1 MVFKSKYSIIIII
14 LLFSIS
20 CNKAEDEENI
30 DAEGYE
36 SYRYELWK
44 KCIQN
49 NYQIDFIGQ
58 QYDDGSYP
66 NFRGEPFDRDHEGI
80 GGIDTEGVLSNIE
93 EVLSQS
99 NSLDA
104 VLLCIGGN
112 DLLGGDDPQP
122 VIDNISLIIDEIQ
135 NRFPNIIIFL
145 EQIAPGNNEIM
156 TNEFQEKLTEFN
168 ALIYNTATD
177 YSNQNSSVI
186 AVDMNTNFTENL
198 LADDV
203 HYNQQGAVFVA
214 EQYYSSIS
222 TVFNSQLSLKILPL
236 GDSRVEGARP

>member
-1 MVFKSKYSIIIII
+1 MKKALFLFFLTLIFGWG
-14 LLFSIS
+14 LLNS
-20 CNKAEDEENI
+20 CKKDSDEER
-30 DAEGYE
+30 YE

-49 NYQIDFIGQ
+49 NYQIDFVGQ
-58 QYDDGSYP
+58 QYDDGTYS
-66 NFRGEPFDRDHEGI
+66 NFMGQSFDRDHAGI
-80 GGIDTEGVLSNIE
+80 GGIETEGVLNNLE
-93 EVLSQS
+93 EVLLQS
-99 NSLDA
+99 NQLDA

-112 DLLGGDDPQP
+112 DLLGGDDPQT
-122 VIDNISLIIDEIQ
+122 VIDNIGLIIEEIQ

-156 TNEFQEKLTEFN
+156 TNDCTQKLSEFN
-168 ALIYNTATD
+168 DLIYNIAAA
-177 YSNQNSSVI
+177 YSTPNASVI
-186 AVDMNTNFTENL
+186 AVDMSTNFTENL

-203 HYNQQGAVFVA
+203 HYNLEGAVFIA

-222 TVFNSQLSLKILPL
+222 TVFNSQESLKILPL

>member
-1 MVFKSKYSIIIII
+1 M
-14 LLFSIS
+14 FSCFTFS
-20 CNKAEDEENI
+20 CKKDSDE
-30 DAEGYE
+30 EGYE

-49 NYQIDFIGQ
+49 NYQIDFVGQ
-58 QYDDGSYP
+58 QYDDGTYP
-66 NFRGEPFDRDHEGI
+66 NFMGQSFDRDHEGI
-80 GGIDTEGVLSNIE
+80 GGIETEGVLNNIE
-93 EVLSQS
+93 EVLMQT
-99 NSLDA
+99 NNLDA

-112 DLLGGDDPQP
+112 DLLGGDDPQT
-122 VIDNISLIIDEIQ
+122 VIDNIGLIIDEIQ

-156 TNEFQEKLTEFN
+156 TNEFQQKLIELN
-168 ALIYNTATD
+168 SLIYNAAIT

-186 AVDMNTNFTENL
+186 SVDMSTNFTENL

-203 HYNQQGAVFVA
+203 HYNQDGAVFIA
-214 EQYYSSIS
+214 ERYYSSIS
-222 TVFNSQLSLKILPL
+222 TVFISQVSLKLLPL

>member
-1 MVFKSKYSIIIII
+1 MKKLFFQFFLTLILGWCLLNSCSKDS
-14 LLFSIS
+14 
-20 CNKAEDEENI
+20 DG
-30 DAEGYE
+30 EGYE

-49 NYQIDFIGQ
+49 NYQIDFVGQ
-58 QYDDGSYP
+58 QYDDGTYP
-66 NFRGEPFDRDHEGI
+66 NFMGSPFDRDHEGI
-80 GGIDTEGVLSNIE
+80 GGIESEGVLNNIE
-93 EVLSQS
+93 EVLLQS
-99 NSLDA
+99 NHLDA

-112 DLLGGDDPQP
+112 DLLGGDDPQT
-122 VIDNISLIIDEIQ
+122 VIDNIGLIIEEIQ

-156 TNEFQEKLTEFN
+156 TNDFTQKLSEFN
-168 ALIYNTATD
+168 DLIYNTAST
-177 YSNQNSSVI
+177 YSNQSSSVI
-186 AVDMNTNFTENL
+186 TVDMSTNFNENL

-203 HYNQQGAVFVA
+203 HYNQDGAVFIA

-222 TVFNSQLSLKILPL
+222 TVFNLQTSLKILPL